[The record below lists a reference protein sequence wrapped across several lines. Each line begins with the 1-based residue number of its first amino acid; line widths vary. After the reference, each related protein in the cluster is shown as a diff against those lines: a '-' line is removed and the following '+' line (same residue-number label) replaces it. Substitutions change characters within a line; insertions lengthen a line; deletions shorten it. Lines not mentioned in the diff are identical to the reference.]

1 MSAVQEHQT
10 ITMLRHQSEDEW
22 IMMNEAREILRWQMS
37 HWLGSCNF
45 RTKFVPYWLERQDRA
60 AALLKQY
67 SRPED
72 AARKW
77 VAEQLK

>member
-1 MSAVQEHQT
+1 MSVVQEHQT
-10 ITMLRHQSEDEW
+10 ITMVEGQSEAEW
-22 IMMNEAREILRWQMS
+22 RMMYFARDMLMSKS
-37 HWLGSCNF
+37 HWLGSCAF

-60 AALLKQY
+60 AALLEQY